1 MKHAAVH
8 KNDNPPAKGRIVAG
22 IVAGAAIVAGIAT
35 FMNNTETIGSF
46 AHRSCQLVGLCA
58 KDPIPTPNL
67 AGYDSPAMGGGHNQ
81 TEQCGPLLQKYQQ
94 ENPQFNVTLKSWE
107 DNDKD
112 FLGHVTY
119 HYHCRYSAT
128 PK

>member
-1 MKHAAVH
+1 MKHAVLSGSNNRPT
-8 KNDNPPAKGRIVAG
+8 KSRFVASV
-22 IVAGAAIVAGIAT
+22 VAGAAILAGIAT
-35 FMNNTETIGSF
+35 FMNNTGTIGSF
-46 AHRSCQLVGLCA
+46 VHKSCQQAGFCA

-94 ENPQFNVTLKSWE
+94 EYPRFNVVVKSWE
-107 DNDKD
+107 DSDKD
-112 FLGHVTY
+112 FVGHVT
-119 HYHCRYSAT
+119 YHCRYSAT